1 VISLPHL
8 CAQGDPVDEEVSRRR
23 LQHCGQV
30 RCVLCERI
38 SGYVLCASKWM
49 EATEEEGARRIT
61 FGVVSFCLSV
71 SDLLTH
77 SHSLTYVVSPSTP
90 ALAIASVKPVV
101 EDNAIHFHVLDR
113 TPLPVPP
120 TRPPITLARYRSC
133 GSVQPSA
140 TLISQSLCMCVCVY
154 VCLLCSFQPGGMLV
168 RGHHQYTTQ
177 GWAEL
182 LGYYVERVL
191 GM

>member
-1 VISLPHL
+1 LRTLRADFRVRSLRKQVDGSDRGGRSSSNHL
-8 CAQGDPVDEEVSRRR
+8 RGGLFLS
-23 LQHCGQV
+23 
-30 RCVLCERI
+30 LCLR
-38 SGYVLCASKWM
+38 
-49 EATEEEGARRIT
+49 
-61 FGVVSFCLSV
+61 
-71 SDLLTH
+71 LTH

-154 VCLLCSFQPGGMLV
+154 VCVLCSFQPGGMLV